1 MSTLQILIV
10 TGGSKA
16 LNEPL
21 DSSEIYRD
29 NVWRTIAGK
38 MPFEIT
44 ALRAVS
50 YNNRVLSFGNTYQYF
65 ILLLYNHIQVDG
77 NGKVQNRCT
86 AMIFSN
92 TIKRMSSGLRLDQ

>member
-1 MSTLQILIV
+1 MV
-10 TGGSKA
+10 FGGSFGPGESDGG
-16 LNEPL
+16 L
-21 DSSEIYRD
+21 SSTEIFNYRD

-38 MPFEIT
+38 MPFETT

-77 NGKVQNRCT
+77 NGKVQIRCT

-92 TIKRMSSGLRLDQ
+92 TIKRMSSGQKLDQ

>member
-1 MSTLQILIV
+1 MV
-10 TGGSKA
+10 FGGSFGPGESDGG
-16 LNEPL
+16 L
-21 DSSEIYRD
+21 SSTEIFNYRN

>member
-1 MSTLQILIV
+1 MV
-10 TGGSKA
+10 FGGSFSPGESDGG
-16 LNEPL
+16 L
-21 DSSEIYRD
+21 SSTEIFNYRN

-77 NGKVQNRCT
+77 NGKVQIQFT
-86 AMIFSN
+86 VIVFWN
-92 TIKRMSSGLRLDQ
+92 TIKRMSSGPKLDQ

>member
-1 MSTLQILIV
+1 MV
-10 TGGSKA
+10 FGGSFGPGEGDKE
-16 LNEPL
+16 L
-21 DSSEIYRD
+21 SSTEIFNYRN

>member
-1 MSTLQILIV
+1 MV
-10 TGGSKA
+10 FGGSFSPGESDGG
-16 LNEPL
+16 L
-21 DSSEIYRD
+21 SSTEIFNYRN